1 MTANFALLFF
11 PALMAYAASSD
22 LLTMKISNQV
32 SIALVIGY
40 VLFSMIVGIP
50 ITTIALHLACGAAI
64 LMITFAMFCFGWM
77 GGGDAKLASATSV
90 WLGWSLV
97 VEYSLIA
104 SVLGGILTLGLLYVR
119 KFPLPPSLMRHAWI
133 TRLHDSKTGIPYG
146 IALAF
151 AGLIF
156 YPDSEVWRAAFL

>member
-1 MTANFALLFF
+1 MTANFALFFF

-22 LLTMKISNQV
+22 LLTMKISNKV

-40 VLFSMIVGIP
+40 LAFAIILGVPFS
-50 ITTIALHLACGAAI
+50 TIALHLSCGVAM
-64 LMITFAMFCFGWM
+64 LVITFAMFCFGWM

-97 VEYSLIA
+97 VEYGLAA
-104 SVLGGILTLGLLYVR
+104 SVLGGFLTLGLVYAR
-119 KFPLPPSLMRHAWI
+119 GWPLPPRLMRHAWI

-146 IALAF
+146 IALAL
-151 AGLIF
+151 AGLII
-156 YPDSEVWRAAFL
+156 YPASEVWREAFI